1 VPFVDKKTSTMIYEL
16 RTYWAAPGRLDD
28 VHARFRNHSCR
39 ILAKHGMPV
48 FGFWEPS
55 PRTPESGD
63 MVYILI
69 HPDEAAMQANWAA
82 FRADPEW
89 LEVRAASE
97 VNGKIV
103 ERTASQVLKPTD
115 YSPVQ

>member
-1 VPFVDKKTSTMIYEL
+1 MIYEL

-55 PRTPESGD
+55 PRTAETGD
-63 MVYILI
+63 LVYILI
-69 HPDEAAMQANWAA
+69 HSDEAAMQANWAA

-89 LEVRAASE
+89 LEVRADSE

-103 ERTASQVLKPTD
+103 ERTASVVLKPTD
-115 YSPVQ
+115 YSPVR